1 MTASRRESSGVSAS
15 VKRADQRYM
24 GRNSPPHDVQLV
36 GSRGSYVQGAD
47 GRRYVDFI
55 AGWCVGNLGWGV
67 REIRARLRRFDG
79 PDYVYPSYLYEPWTE
94 LARQLADITPGRLQ
108 RSYRATGGTEA
119 VEIALQLAMASTGR
133 SKFVSIEDS
142 YHGNSLGTMSVGASE
157 YREDL
162 PNLLRG
168 CLKVKRPLD
177 ANAVDRVERLLRKRD
192 VAAFIMEPIICN
204 LGALVP
210 DAQFMRGLQRLC
222 RRYGTLLILDE
233 VATGF
238 GRTGRLFASELFGL
252 APDILTLAKAITGG
266 HAGMGATVAT
276 ERVARAAEGQVN
288 VYSTYGWH
296 PLSVEA
302 ALANLAYLHAHQTHL
317 LKNVAER
324 SEDFRS
330 RLHQMDFGSPV
341 DIRVTGLAIGLEFEN
356 EAYAGALAD
365 RCRKA
370 GLLLGNDGDTL
381 TLFPALTVS
390 RRTVHEGL
398 DILERCL

>member
-1 MTASRRESSGVSAS
+1 MGSEGASSRARAN
-15 VKRADQRYM
+15 VKHADQRYM
-24 GRNSPPHDVQLV
+24 GRDSPPEDVQV
-36 GSRGSYVQGAD
+36 VASWGSTLQGAD
-47 GRRYVDFI
+47 GRRYVDFT
-55 AGWCVGNLGWGV
+55 AGWCVGNLGWDV
-67 REIRARLRRFDG
+67 REIRARLRRFKG
-79 PDYVYPSYLYEPWTE
+79 PDYVHPSHLYGPWTE
-94 LARQLADITPGRLQ
+94 LARQLAEMTPGRLQ

-119 VEIALQLAMASTGR
+119 VEIALQLAMAATGR
-133 SKFVSIEDS
+133 SKLVSIEDS
-142 YHGNSLGTMSVGASE
+142 YHGNSLGTMSVGASA

-177 ANAVDRVERLLRKRD
+177 ANALDQVERLLRKRE

-210 DAQFMRGLQRLC
+210 DAEFMRGLQRLC

-238 GRTGRLFASELFGL
+238 GRTGRLFASELFGME
-252 APDILTLAKAITGG
+252 PDIMTLAKAITGG

-276 ERVARAAEGQVN
+276 ERVARAADGKIN
-288 VYSTYGWH
+288 LYSTYGWH

-302 ALANLAYLHAHQTHL
+302 ALANLAYLRAHETRL

-341 DIRVTGLAIGLEFEN
+341 DIRVTGLAIGLEFEDG
-356 EAYAGALAD
+356 AYAGALAD
-365 RCRKA
+365 RCRTK
-370 GLLLGNDGDTL
+370 GLILSVDDDTL
-381 TLFPALTVS
+381 TLFPALTIS
-390 RRTVHEGL
+390 RSVVHEGL
-398 DILERCL
+398 DIIERSL